1 MSSTTIFKVRPAT
14 LRDAKSIAELHNATA
29 REAFKSMIGDVHIAD
44 VPLDKR
50 QAFWREAI
58 EYSEPQVQV
67 VLDDEKIIGFVGFD
81 RSRDKGTP
89 PTMGEIWAI
98 YVAAA
103 YWGQGAGVALWD
115 AAREGLQDEGC
126 THVSVWVPLAND
138 RAMRFHELAGF
149 KREMASAKTVAIGAV
164 KVEEIRLKRTL
175 A

>member
-29 REAFKSMIGDVHIAD
+29 REAFKSMIGDVPIAD

-81 RSRDKGTP
+81 RSQDKGTP
-89 PTMGEIWAI
+89 PTLGEI
-98 YVAAA
+98 
-103 YWGQGAGVALWD
+103 
-115 AAREGLQDEGC
+115 
-126 THVSVWVPLAND
+126 
-138 RAMRFHELAGF
+138 
-149 KREMASAKTVAIGAV
+149 
-164 KVEEIRLKRTL
+164 
-175 A
+175 

>member
-1 MSSTTIFKVRPAT
+1 MSSTTNYKVRPAS

-29 REAFKSMIGDVHIAD
+29 REAFKSMIGDVPIAD

-67 VLDDEKIIGFVGFD
+67 VLDDDKIIGFVGFD

-103 YWGQGAGVALWD
+103 YWGKGAGVALWD

-126 THVSVWVPLAND
+126 SHVSVWVPLAND
-138 RAMRFHELAGF
+138 RAVRFHELAGF
-149 KREMASAKTVAIGAV
+149 KQEMSSAKTVAFGSV
-164 KVEEIRLKRTL
+164 KVEEIRLKRAL